1 MNKIDLIIQ
10 ARMGSSRLP
19 GKSLF
24 DLAGKPLVYRIIE
37 RVKRC
42 KNLDDIILAIPDND
56 QNRPLEEIAI
66 DAEIK
71 CFKGSEEDLVERYL
85 NAANLYKT
93 DYICR
98 LPADNPIPEPSEID
112 KMISFHLSLEKKG
125 FSSNLAQINNSG
137 YPDGIGI
144 EIFSTSLLKYVS
156 EKYKD
161 PQKREHVHLNFYNY
175 DTQEVIDAELAPV
188 NTINCPIDFRRP
200 DIILDV
206 NTYDQYLFIKQIYD
220 YFYYKNKYFSI
231 REVIYWIDNIYR
243 K

>member
-1 MNKIDLIIQ
+1 MHKIDLIIQ
-10 ARMGSSRLP
+10 ARMGSTRLP

-42 KNLDDIILAIPDND
+42 KNIDDIILAIPDNN
-56 QNRPLEEIAI
+56 QNIPLEEIAI
-66 DAEIK
+66 DAEVKI
-71 CFKGSEEDLVERYL
+71 FKGSEEDLVDRYL
-85 NAANLYKT
+85 NAANLYNT
-93 DYICR
+93 DFICR

-112 KMISFHLSLEKKG
+112 KMISFHMSLEKKG

-144 EIFSTSLLKYVS
+144 EIFSRSLLEYMSKKYR
-156 EKYKD
+156 D

-175 DTQEVIDAELAPV
+175 DTQEVLDPEIAPV
-188 NTINCPIDFRRP
+188 NTINCPNDFRRP
-200 DIILDV
+200 EIILDV

-231 REVIYWIDNIYR
+231 KDVIYWIDNVYL